1 MHGPMINPG
10 APLGQTC
17 GVGIRVGL
25 CRAISSPKYAF
36 TAELRRPVT
45 SKIAEEFARSCSIN
59 THAKG

>member
-25 CRAISSPKYAF
+25 CRAISSFDFVNKPKREKVPEKNPLGNVRDF
-36 TAELRRPVT
+36 LQILGV
-45 SKIAEEFARSCSIN
+45 
-59 THAKG
+59 